1 MHGTKTLFLTLA
13 VALTVVA
20 SMAGG
25 AERKLRVVTTIPD
38 LTALAQAV
46 GGDLTDVETLTRGA
60 QNAHEAEVRPTMM
73 LKLRRAD
80 VLVENGL
87 ELDAWADVAVN
98 GANNPNIVR
107 GSAGRIDI
115 SRGLPILEVPTVR
128 VDRSMGDVHP
138 LGNPHYSLD
147 PGFAPTITQNILE
160 GFSRLAADG
169 RPTFERNRQ
178 AFLDQLNEAM
188 TRWTKTLEPFR
199 GAKVVVY
206 HPQWIYFLNRFG
218 LVQAATL
225 EDRPGIPASPGHLV
239 RVIQQMKAE
248 RIKVIIVE
256 PWNDRKLAER
266 VAQEAGA
273 KAIVLA
279 SMVGGVKGADS
290 YIGAI
295 DYNVNELSR
304 ALR

>member
-1 MHGTKTLFLTLA
+1 MDWSKY
-13 VALTVVA
+13 
-20 SMAGG
+20 
-25 AERKLRVVTTIPD
+25 K
-38 LTALAQAV
+38 
-46 GGDLTDVETLTRGA
+46 
-60 QNAHEAEVRPTMM
+60 
-73 LKLRRAD
+73 
-80 VLVENGL
+80 
-87 ELDAWADVAVN
+87 
-98 GANNPNIVR
+98 
-107 GSAGRIDI
+107 
-115 SRGLPILEVPTVR
+115 
-128 VDRSMGDVHP
+128 
-138 LGNPHYSLD
+138 
-147 PGFAPTITQNILE
+147 
-160 GFSRLAADG
+160 
-169 RPTFERNRQ
+169 
-178 AFLDQLNEAM
+178 
-188 TRWTKTLEPFR
+188 
-199 GAKVVVY
+199 
-206 HPQWIYFLNRFG
+206 QWIYFLNRFG

-239 RVIQQMKAE
+239 RVIQQMKVE

>member
-1 MHGTKTLFLTLA
+1 MRRFIFIVTVMMALA
-13 VALTVVA
+13 ALTA
-20 SMAGG
+20 G
-25 AERKLRVVTTIPD
+25 AEGARKLRVVATIPD
-38 LTALAQAV
+38 LKSLTEAV
-46 GGDLTDVETLTRGA
+46 GGDLVDVDSLTRGT
-60 QNAHEAEVRPTMM
+60 QNFHEAEVRPSMM

-115 SRGLPILEVPTVR
+115 SRGLPILEVPTVG
-128 VDRSMGDVHP
+128 VARSMGEVHP
-138 LGNPHYSLD
+138 LGTPHYSLD

-239 RVIQQMKAE
+239 RVIQQMKVE

-266 VAQEAGA
+266 VAHEAGA